1 MGSHTDQHPATTSI
15 AGEYPSDSERSAEGA
30 PEDNTSDPFSL
41 SRAVKA
47 RKAEYTRQETIRI
60 KVATWNVAAIHGT
73 EEDIGKW
80 FVNRR
85 GVSEKLAGVRISE
98 DETSSQEEQRGR
110 KGSSGE
116 RGGGSSEDGSGSRK
130 RREPPVPSS
139 DFDTD
144 SVGLYVLGL
153 QEVVDVSSPTE
164 ALKPYSDPAPA
175 NKWKAAVQKAL
186 PRGYQLVSETH
197 LLGLLLVI
205 YAAPRVVENISSVS
219 SATVGTGLLGYMGN
233 KGAVSTRLLLGE
245 TTSMVFVNSHLAA
258 GSDKGSLERRN
269 WDAAQILSRTKFD
282 AIDPEKGPSDYIG
295 HEDFAFW
302 FGDLNY
308 RLGDIP
314 GGDVRQVLA
323 RHTENEYDKRHQ
335 SSHMLDD
342 RPSSP
347 HVVVQEGDEIDPIG
361 SSSASKGLPALS
373 DNDIDPRTDPTSL
386 QTTIASLLPHDQLRI
401 QQQSGKAFHDG
412 WQEGE
417 ITFLPTY
424 KYDVGSV
431 ARYDSSEKHRGPSW
445 CDRILYRTRQDKLK
459 HERLDRELAD
469 SRKKDEEMTARGL
482 DKAEDNVLFDYD
494 PEVDG
499 ADSDEYDPSK
509 DQVGDAAS
517 SHSQDDNDSPI
528 RLDYYLSHQGI
539 LSSDHKP
546 LDAGFTL
553 TFESVVPELKAK
565 VHQEVVRQLDK
576 AENEARPGL
585 TVVVDTFDEGVRNT
599 DANED
604 PNALDFGN
612 IEYDVPV
619 VRSLTVANTS
629 GVPATFTFEKPNPE
643 EKSFSWLDY
652 RISLPLES
660 ANDSDNPKAPPQE
673 RTLVPGEI
681 ANIEITA
688 HVQDFAS
695 ARLLNRNHVKLEEI
709 LILRVSNGPDH
720 FICAS
725 GKWQPTCFG
734 RSVAELTRMP
744 EAGARSLAAAP
755 PSKEAVEDTG
765 IRLSAPRELFRLTET
780 VSELTERAVAEW
792 GMTQG
797 ESGGIV
803 PPWMVEPSGPGWPFN
818 PETWTL
824 RSSEERAPL
833 LASVRE
839 ALDTNESL
847 TAVFEPEVPSLQRLE
862 IISETLM
869 VFLRS
874 LDDGII
880 TADVW
885 TNMNAQIVARE
896 KAKQPPLSWEET
908 QAWVLECLSYSPAHS
923 VSFTFVTFMLA
934 RIANEVAPVVSSMSP
949 PPQPSSSSSSR
960 HSHSKKSSEDK
971 KSSIAGPQTQSI
983 PDDSNPS
990 NPSPPTPASSAAFMT
1005 GGSFR
1010 RKSRSITNSSMSS
1023 SSSLSDTKKQHTS
1036 SSRNSN
1042 NDTFLA
1048 SHRQAVEAAF
1058 ASIFP
1063 NFLISTDV
1071 PTPSKD
1077 KEKRAV
1083 DERRKAIIEPF
1094 LKILSADSRG
1104 PSGGGG

>member
-1 MGSHTDQHPATTSI
+1 MDQTPATGPV
-15 AGEYPSDSERSAEGA
+15 AGEYPSDGESVEVV
-30 PEDNTSDPFSL
+30 EDSTSDPFSL

-98 DETSSQEEQRGR
+98 DETTSQDEQRGR
-110 KGSSGE
+110 KEGSSGGE
-116 RGGGSSEDGSGSRK
+116 SRGSSSDGGSKKQRDTS
-130 RREPPVPSS
+130 VPSS
-139 DFDTD
+139 DFDSD

-153 QEVVDVSSPTE
+153 QEVVDVSSATE
-164 ALKPYSDPAPA
+164 ALKPYSDPAPG
-175 NKWKAAVQKAL
+175 NKWKTAVQKAL
-186 PRGYQLVSETH
+186 PRGYQLVSESH
-197 LLGLLLVI
+197 LLGLLLLI

-245 TTSMVFVNSHLAA
+245 TTSLVFVNSHLAA

-282 AIDPEKGPSDYIG
+282 AIDREKGPSDYIG

-335 SSHMLDD
+335 TAHKLDN

-347 HVVVQEGDEIDPIG
+347 RMVVQEGDEIDPHG
-361 SSSASKGLPALS
+361 SSASKGLPALS
-373 DNDIDPRTDPTSL
+373 DNDIDPQTDPMSL
-386 QTTIASLLPHDQLRI
+386 YTTIASLIPHDQLRI

-431 ARYDSSEKHRGPSW
+431 ARFDSSEKHRGPSW

-459 HERLDRELAD
+459 HDRLDRELAD
-469 SRKKDEEMTARGL
+469 SRKRDEEMTARGL

-509 DQVGDAAS
+509 DQDSDDVS
-517 SHSQDDNDSPI
+517 SLPQVDNDSPI
-528 RLDYYLSHQGI
+528 RLEYYLSHQGI

-585 TVVVDTFDEGVRNT
+585 TVVVDTLEEGVRNA
-599 DANED
+599 DAKED
-604 PNALDFGN
+604 PNALDFGD

-652 RISLPLES
+652 HISLPLES
-660 ANDSDNPKAPPQE
+660 MDGKAPPPE
-673 RTLVPGEI
+673 RTLDPGEI

-688 HVQDFAS
+688 HVQDISS

-725 GKWQPTCFG
+725 GKWLPTCFG
-734 RSVAELTRMP
+734 RSVSELTRMP

-755 PSKEAVEDTG
+755 PSKDPVEDTG

-780 VSELTERAVAEW
+780 VSEMTERAVAEW

-797 ESGGIV
+797 ESGDITS
-803 PPWMVEPSGPGWPFN
+803 PWMIEPSGSGWPFA

-824 RSSEERAPL
+824 RNSDERAPL

-885 TNMNAQIVARE
+885 TNMNAQIAARE

-908 QAWVLECLSYSPAHS
+908 QAWVLDCLSYSPAHS

-934 RIANEVAPVVSSMSP
+934 RIANEVAPVVASMP
-949 PPQPSSSSSSR
+949 PSHPPSSSSR
-960 HSHSKKSSEDK
+960 HSRAHSKKSSEDK
-971 KSSIAGPQTQSI
+971 KHSISGPQVPITH
-983 PDDSNPS
+983 DDSSPS
-990 NPSPPTPASSAAFMT
+990 NPTPPTPASSAAFIT

-1010 RKSRSITNSSMSS
+1010 RKPRSVTNSSMSS
-1023 SSSLSDTKKQHTS
+1023 TSSLPDTKRQS
-1036 SSRNSN
+1036 ISNANNSNDNDSRNANS
-1042 NDTFLA
+1042 LA
-1048 SHRQAVEAAF
+1048 SHRQAVESAF

-1063 NFLISTDV
+1063 NFLISADV

-1083 DERRKAIIEPF
+1083 DERKKGIIEPF
-1094 LKILSADSRG
+1094 LKILSSDSRG
-1104 PSGGGG
+1104 PSGGGA